1 MSILD
6 IIVADKSRYINKVKD
21 NMELIEGLQG
31 YRLASVLDKLAYE
44 LYINKSS
51 EAKCEH
57 SKREVANTYDL
68 NDYQDFSF
76 SKVLEES
83 DFTIIGEIK
92 RGSPSK
98 GLFAPDLSVRDKVNE
113 YRRAG
118 IRCISVLTDHN
129 YFYGSYS
136 DLTQVRSMYDG
147 EILNKDF
154 IIDEI
159 QIDIARNLGATV
171 VLLIV
176 AALEDSRLNELYK
189 YTKALGISVIV
200 EVHNEVELLRALQL
214 KPRII
219 GINNR
224 NLKTFHTDI
233 DVSLELMDKLRDE
246 KDLPLLISES
256 GIHSSKELKILKSVG
271 YNGALIGESLI
282 RGTQDGVI

>member
-31 YRLASVLDKLAYE
+31 YKLATVLDKLADE
-44 LYINKSS
+44 LYINKSN
-51 EAKCEH
+51 EIKCEH
-57 SKREVANTYDL
+57 SKHEVTNTYDF
-68 NDYQDFSF
+68 NDYRDFSF
-76 SKVLEES
+76 SKILEES

-98 GLFAPDLSVRDKVNE
+98 GLFAPDLSVYDKVNE
-113 YRRAG
+113 YKNAG
-118 IRCISVLTDHN
+118 IKCISVLTDHN

-136 DLTQVRSMYDG
+136 DLTHVRSMYDG

-154 IIDEI
+154 VIDEI

-176 AALEDSRLNELYK
+176 AALEDSSLEKLYK
-189 YTKALGISVIV
+189 YSKALGLSVIV

-214 KPRII
+214 NPKII

-224 NLKTFHTDI
+224 NLKTFNTDI
-233 DVSLELMDKLRDE
+233 DVSLGLMDKLRDE

-271 YNGALIGESLI
+271 YKGALIGESLI